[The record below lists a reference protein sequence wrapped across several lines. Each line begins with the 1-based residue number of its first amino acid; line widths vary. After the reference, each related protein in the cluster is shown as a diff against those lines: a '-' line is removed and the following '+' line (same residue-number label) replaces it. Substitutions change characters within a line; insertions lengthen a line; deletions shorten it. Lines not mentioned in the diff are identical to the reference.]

1 MKIFI
6 NIIRFILI
14 MVLAIC
20 IISVGII
27 SIASSTILNKEYT
40 LQKLEE
46 TNFYAEMYDI
56 VESNFENY
64 IYQSGLDEDVLE
76 DICSKE
82 KVEKDI
88 KLMISNIYEGTEQ
101 KIDTAEIEENLNRN
115 IEQKGIKNS
124 KNEKSIETFVKH
136 ICDEY
141 TQTLIHTKYEG
152 KINDYLVKVTKLVNT
167 IYNGLFIAIVVDI
180 ILIVA
185 ISIKQISKV
194 IQALGIAILAS
205 GAFDLIVHD
214 IIVSKVNVEGIKIFN
229 DTFSKAI
236 VSIIT
241 ELLSKISSLGIGMLS
256 ISVIIIIVYA
266 IIKAYKKE
274 DNKREERMQN

>member
-14 MVLAIC
+14 IVLAIC

-46 TNFYAEMYDI
+46 TNFYTEMYDI
-56 VESNFENY
+56 VKSNFENY

-76 DICSKE
+76 NICSKE
-82 KVEKDI
+82 KIEKDI
-88 KLMISNIYEGTEQ
+88 KIIISNIYEGKEQ
-101 KIDTAEIEENLNRN
+101 KIDTTEIAQNLNRN
-115 IEQKGIKNS
+115 IEQKGIKNN
-124 KNEKSIETFVKH
+124 KNASAIETFIKH

-141 TQTLIHTKYEG
+141 TQTLIHTKYES
-152 KINDYLVKVTKLVNT
+152 KINDYLVKTTKLTNT
-167 IYNGLFIAIVVDI
+167 IYNSLFIIIVVDI
-180 ILIVA
+180 ILIIA
-185 ISIKQISKV
+185 INIKQISKI
-194 IQALGIAILAS
+194 IQAIGVAILAS
-205 GAFDLIVHD
+205 GAFNLVAHD
-214 IIVSKVNVEGIKIFN
+214 IIVSKVNVEGIRIFN
-229 DTFSKAI
+229 DTFSKSV

-241 ELLSKISSLGIGMLS
+241 EILSKISSLGMGMLL
-256 ISVIIIIVYA
+256 ISAIIIILYA

-274 DNKREERMQN
+274 NNQREERTQN

>member
-6 NIIRFILI
+6 NIIKFILI
-14 MVLAIC
+14 LVLTIC
-20 IISVGII
+20 IIFAGII

-76 DICSKE
+76 NICSKE

-101 KIDTAEIEENLNRN
+101 KIDTTEIEENLNRN

-167 IYNGLFIAIVVDI
+167 IYNGLFIVIVVDI